1 MNLTKIP
8 QLGLLAAAMV
18 IATSVHASNE
28 IYADFP
34 VTVQGYTGDKQTSVS
49 YGGQMARHALHN
61 SLKKVIGK
69 GADAQQMAAYF
80 SGKDAGRSI
89 IDPVS
94 KEGFPVKQSQV
105 DELSKDKN
113 LAGKAYN
120 GAIFGFPGNMTGVEV
135 LEFMLDQASN
145 TATGFDPL
153 TGYDYIQLVSKFAMG
168 AVFYSQAVD
177 NYLDEKLEAGN
188 KPNGKPYKDGAAYTG
203 KEHVWDEAF
212 GYFGA
217 PAHTLTLTAEDV
229 YNIAKQKPAALTKAD
244 YNGDGVVDLKTEMA
258 YAHAYYAASFD
269 KGGKTNYLHTI
280 TQAYV
285 DGRKLITAA
294 NGSDLTDAERQQL
307 KAYADV
313 IKTNWQQ
320 VIAEAVFKYAGSVY
334 SDITKLEKAVANN
347 EDASKLFR
355 NYSKHWGELKGFALA
370 LETGGKNL
378 GIVGVKLNRLLGY
391 SPVLLGNTQVTG
403 IANGEYTQVEGI
415 SMGEYRVH
423 MIKVQKLMID
433 AFGVQARSKDVTA
446 KLADLVASLGSSLA
460 AEND

>member
-1 MNLTKIP
+1 MKLTKIP

-18 IATSVHASNE
+18 MASTAQASNDV
-28 IYADFP
+28 YADFP

-61 SLKKVIGK
+61 SLKKIIAN
-69 GADAQQMAAYF
+69 GADAEQMTAYF
-80 SGKDAGRSI
+80 SAKDAGRAI
-89 IDPVS
+89 IDPAA
-94 KEGFPVKQSQV
+94 KEGFPVKQTQV
-105 DELSKDKN
+105 DELSKGKN
-113 LAGKAYN
+113 LAGKTYS
-120 GAIFGFPGNMTGVEV
+120 GAIFGFPGSMTGVEV

-229 YNIAKQKPAALTKAD
+229 YNIAKQKPAALAKAD

-269 KGGKTNYLHTI
+269 KGGKTHYLHTI

-294 NGSDLTDAERQQL
+294 NGRDLTDTERQQL

-334 SDITKLEKAVANN
+334 GDIAKLEKAVANN
-347 EDASKLFR
+347 EDAGKLFR
-355 NYSKHWGELKGFALA
+355 TYSKHWGELKGFALA

-403 IANGEYTQVEGI
+403 IANGEYTQAEGI

-433 AFGVQARSKDVTA
+433 AFGVQARSKDVTSE
-446 KLADLVASLGSSLA
+446 LADLVASLGSSLA